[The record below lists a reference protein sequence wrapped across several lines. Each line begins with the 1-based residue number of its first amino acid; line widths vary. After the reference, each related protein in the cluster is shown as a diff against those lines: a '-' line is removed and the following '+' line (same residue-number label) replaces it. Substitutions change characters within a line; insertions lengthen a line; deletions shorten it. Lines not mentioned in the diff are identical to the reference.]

1 MYEYIIKQN
10 QSRKMAYNVHTGI
23 FNYGRIKQIKKS
35 EDAGIQAK
43 QIDKTPA
50 CGMKMIIEKQFD
62 TANKL
67 L

>member
-1 MYEYIIKQN
+1 
-10 QSRKMAYNVHTGI
+10 MAYNVHTGI

-62 TANKL
+62 TATSYYK
-67 L
+67 